1 MNPRVLRRFVILMAL
16 LTVGGFMFWD
26 VIGDFISRPPGDYH
40 TDAGGNRM
48 ADGLYDEALEEF
60 DAALEESPDH
70 RGALQGRATTYLLLE
85 RYEEAEAEFTYL
97 IDYLEKT
104 IEADDTTG
112 RGVLF
117 SAFAN
122 RANIKDRQGRYEE
135 ALEDYIQSI
144 RIDADLADGPG
155 IVAHILYYNRKPSSV
170 RDRARY
176 LYEQLQLPEE
186 ERVMR
191 IPELDDEQRMY
202 RP

>member
-1 MNPRVLRRFVILMAL
+1 MSPQVLRRFVILMAL
-16 LTVGGFMFWD
+16 LTVGAFIFWD
-26 VIGDFISRPPGDYH
+26 GLDDLISRPPGDH
-40 TDAGGNRM
+40 RTETGGNRLV
-48 ADGLYDEALEEF
+48 DGLYDQALEEF

-70 RGALQGRATTYLLLE
+70 RGALQGRATTYLRLE
-85 RYEEAEAEFTYL
+85 RYEEAEDEFTYL

-117 SAFAN
+117 SAYAN

-135 ALEDYIQSI
+135 ALEDYLQAI
-144 RIDADLADGPG
+144 RIDSDLADGPG

-170 RDRARY
+170 LGRANY

-191 IPELDDEQRMY
+191 IPELDEEQRMY